1 MNDTQKI
8 VVLTESQLEDVIG
21 RAVALAL
28 KKQNG
33 KGNMLTAE
41 EAAAFLN
48 YSRDWVYR
56 NWQRIGGRKVG
67 RRGIRFERENLEAW
81 AASRKG

>member
-1 MNDTQKI
+1 MSDTQKI

-56 NWQRIGGRKVG
+56 NWQRLGGRKVG